1 MPASLFV
8 TCLVDQ
14 FHPEVGRSVVTVL
27 DRLGVRYDVP
37 RAQTCCGQPAFNAGC
52 VQEAA
57 RVARQFLRAFADA
70 ELVVVPSG
78 SCAEMVKVHMPSL
91 FPEGSREQAAAVR
104 LGGRV
109 REFTQFLV
117 HDLQRTDV
125 GARFPHRVT
134 YHDSCHLLRGMG
146 VGDEPRA
153 LLRQVRELEY
163 VELEAADTCCG
174 FGGTFAAKYPS
185 ISGGMGR
192 EKLACVMATG
202 AEYLVAA
209 DTGCLMHLR
218 GLIARQQV
226 PLLAVHLAEVLAGV

>member
-1 MPASLFV
+1 
-8 TCLVDQ
+8 
-14 FHPEVGRSVVTVL
+14 VTVL
-27 DRLGVRYDVP
+27 DRLGVRYEVP

-52 VQEAA
+52 VDEAA

-70 ELVVVPSG
+70 ELIVVPSG

-91 FPEGSREQAAAVR
+91 FAEGSRERLDAAR
-104 LGGRV
+104 LGPRV

-117 HDLQRTDV
+117 HDLQRIDV

-134 YHDSCHLLRGMG
+134 YHDSCHLLRGVG
-146 VGDEPRA
+146 VRDEPRA
-153 LLRQVRELEY
+153 LLRRVRDLEF
-163 VELEAADTCCG
+163 VELEASDTCCG
-174 FGGTFAAKYPS
+174 FGGTFAVKYPS

-192 EKLACVMATG
+192 EKLARVTASG

-218 GLIARQQV
+218 GVIARQQRPV
-226 PLLAVHLAEVLAGV
+226 RAIHLAEILAAT